1 MIPLLP
7 ITEEGEEV
15 SADYASLG
23 FTLGK
28 HPLSL
33 LRSRLGDC
41 VLAEILPSLS
51 QRTRVIFCGLVI
63 VRQQPRSANGVMFVT
78 LEDDTGTVNLIIWP
92 MLLKKYR
99 SVILKAQ
106 LLSVKGV
113 IQREGDVVNLIGEE
127 FEDRTGLLGQLDSA
141 SRDFR

>member
-1 MIPLLP
+1 MYQNHLRVLLSSYLFFP
-7 ITEEGEEV
+7 IIF
-15 SADYASLG
+15 Y
-23 FTLGK
+23 
-28 HPLSL
+28 
-33 LRSRLGDC
+33 
-41 VLAEILPSLS
+41 
-51 QRTRVIFCGLVI
+51 VIFCGLVI
-63 VRQQPRSANGVMFVT
+63 VRQQPRSANGVTFVT